1 MIKIHK
7 NSDKVIIVIHE
18 IYGINQ
24 HITDLCELLSEQY
37 FDVICPNLLEQ
48 EIPFSYSQ
56 EEKAY
61 RNFIDNV
68 AFINALYKV
77 KNILSDIKD
86 EYSKIFVIGFSVGAT
101 VAWMC
106 SEEEYVDGIV
116 GYYGSRIR
124 DFVNIS
130 PKCSTLLFFPE
141 VEKSFNVDELISTL
155 DKQNIDIHI
164 CKGEHGFSDPYSP
177 KYNVESA
184 QNTFRET
191 LNFFRTN

>member
-1 MIKIHK
+1 MVLIKLYEDLQGGCKRVIKIHK
-7 NSDKVIIVIHE
+7 NSDKVIIVVHE

-24 HITDLCELLSEQY
+24 HIIDLCELLSEQD
-37 FDVICPNLLEQ
+37 FDVICPNLLKQ
-48 EIPFSYSQ
+48 ETPFSYSQ

-68 AFINALYKV
+68 GFINALHKV
-77 KNILSDIKD
+77 KSIFSDIKD
-86 EYSKIFVIGFSVGAT
+86 KYSKIFVIGFSVGAT

-141 VEKSFNVDELISTL
+141 VENSFNVDKLVSIL
-155 DKQNIDIHI
+155 YKQSIDIHI
-164 CKGEHGFSDPYSP
+164 CKG
-177 KYNVESA
+177 
-184 QNTFRET
+184 NTDLVIHT
-191 LNFFRTN
+191 HLNTM